1 MTALTLYQLTGN
13 WLEMANRLS
22 DMDLDPQTIADTI
35 EGSDE
40 QMALEEKAQG
50 YEMVARNFEASIP
63 AIDNEIKRLQ
73 DMKKAK
79 QARADALRKRVKDT
93 MLTLGIQKITC
104 PLFELRIQK
113 NPASV
118 EVYEEDLVPK
128 EYWKTPAPVIDKTAI
143 KDALKAGIDVQG
155 ARLTQA
161 DSLRIK

>member
-13 WLEMANRLS
+13 WLEMANKLS
-22 DMDLDPQTIADTI
+22 DMDLDAQTIADTI

-63 AIDNEIKRLQ
+63 AIDHEIKRLQ

-93 MLTLGIQKITC
+93 MLTMGVQKIAC

-118 EVYEEDLVPK
+118 EVYEDDLVPK
-128 EYWKTPAPVIDKTAI
+128 EFWRTPDPVIDKAAL
-143 KDALKAGIDVQG
+143 KEALKAGQEVQG
-155 ARLTQA
+155 ARLTPG